1 MRSRR
6 YSKKVE
12 KQRESLVF
20 SDVQA
25 RGYYPAY
32 TARMMADKNVVL
44 NICEGD
50 LDVMR
55 ANPVDFVSFSYY
67 ILIAVS
73 APLERLECAVV
84 NLITGGF
91 KNSYLE
97 SNYWG
102 WQIDAK
108 GLRTALNQ
116 LYDRYQKPLFISENG
131 MVNDDYRIN
140 YLRKHIEQM

>member
-1 MRSRR
+1 
-6 YSKKVE
+6 
-12 KQRESLVF
+12 
-20 SDVQA
+20 
-25 RGYYPAY
+25 
-32 TARMMADKNVVL
+32 MADKNVVL